1 MPESGS
7 QLYHAL
13 FDRRAGERGK
23 SAGQGW
29 FRDVVV
35 REGCND
41 DVRKKNAG
49 GDPVG
54 SRPRLQAVRPAAAGG
69 SLSVVH
75 EMTLV
80 QDLRAAAHQ

>member
-7 QLYHAL
+7 QLYHVG

-29 FRDVVV
+29 FRDVVI
-35 REGCND
+35 REGYNN

-49 GDPVG
+49 GDPLV
-54 SRPRLQAVRPAAAGG
+54 PARAFTPC
-69 SLSVVH
+69 VPP
-75 EMTLV
+75 
-80 QDLRAAAHQ
+80 LREARYQSFMK